1 MSKTLRRI
9 LIFVGLFIISVVIY
23 LLVSEGGTDAEP
35 TYTVLADAELP
46 VVKMQYG
53 GQNINTLYG
62 YVEKVISGQA
72 AESVTP
78 LAADRNLN
86 IRIDTSGQTITGIA
100 YEIRNISGDNLIE
113 QQTLDRWELTGG
125 TVSAVLP
132 IKDLIEK
139 NREYVLKI
147 ELTTENRGG
156 IYYYTRIVD
165 TQDYHVDEMMEYAV
179 DFHNSTFDLK
189 EASKYAVNWEPDN
202 TANND
207 TLAYVNIH
215 SNFNQL
221 TYRSLSPE
229 QVGEADISIMEIDP
243 YFGTFR
249 VRFEIKA
256 ETNGQKTTYMCEE
269 DFCIQWSK
277 TRFYLM
283 TYERTMQERFVPSTK
298 TVTPNMLSFGICRD
312 EDIQLVESPDKKHIA
327 FVYGGDLW
335 SYDVNS
341 MTITRIFSYTYG
353 QNLIRR
359 LEKDFGIQISEITDT
374 GDVEFFLYGYAVRGA
389 HEGGNGVSCYKYSA
403 ADNSI
408 IERVYIASEQ
418 TGDYLKD
425 GLTRLCK
432 KYQGQTYFLVDDTVY
447 TISDDADEVLSMVE
461 GAYSHQLA
469 VDDEQRVMAWTQ
481 GDSRTDIMQVR
492 ILNMETQENNAIN
505 SAPAEYFK
513 IYGFVG
519 EDLVLSLGKNADVTS
534 SGLETLYPQYKLSI
548 VAPDGTEA
556 GKYEK
561 SGIIITRAQVGNGQI
576 IIERMSKDAEGYKNI
591 EDDVLM
597 QNDKKSEK
605 KEKIF
610 SHEKD
615 EYRAQ
620 TTYCKIKYA
629 AEVTS
634 YTLGVPDQISY
645 TEEILNGQAAAE
657 QTLYLAYAKGK
668 LQGMYDNAGRAIAA
682 VTDDMGYVVDSMGHR
697 IWHRTAKYSDKNSL
711 IMPAIAI
718 SSNAITDCA
727 KTVLLYNGA
736 EDAES
741 VSEDDSPEALF
752 DRYLGGAINLEGV
765 SILQSF
771 MYIKDG
777 RPVIALDAEN
787 TPYLIVGYDV
797 YNINIYDTQTQKV
810 YKMGKGDAEALFD
823 AGSRRML
830 TYVK

>member
-9 LIFVGLFIISVVIY
+9 LIFVGLFIIAVVVY
-23 LLVSEGGTDAEP
+23 LLVSEGGTDTVP
-35 TYTVLADAELP
+35 TYTVLSDAELP

-78 LAADRNLN
+78 LSADRNLN

-113 QQTLDRWELTGG
+113 QQTLDRWELAAG
-125 TVSAVLP
+125 TISAVLP

-139 NREYVLKI
+139 NREYILKI
-147 ELTTENRGG
+147 ELTTENRGS
-156 IYYYTRIVD
+156 ICYYTRIVD

-179 DFHNSTFDLK
+179 DFHKSTFDLK

-256 ETNGQKTTYMCEE
+256 ETNGQKTTYLCEE
-269 DFCIQWSK
+269 NFCIQWSK
-277 TRFYLM
+277 ARFYLM
-283 TYERTMQERFVPSTK
+283 TYERTMQERFIPSTK
-298 TVTPNMLSFGICRD
+298 TITPNMISFGVCRD
-312 EDIQLVESPDKKHIA
+312 EDIQLVESPDKKQLA

-335 SYDVNS
+335 SYDINT
-341 MTITRIFSYTYG
+341 MTITRIFSYAYG
-353 QNLIRR
+353 QDLARR
-359 LEKDFGIQISEITDT
+359 LKQDYGIKIVEITDT
-374 GDVEFFLYGYAVRGA
+374 GDVEFIIYGYGVRGA
-389 HEGGNGVSCYKYSA
+389 HEGGNGVSCYKYLSEE
-403 ADNSI
+403 NSI
-408 IERVYIASEQ
+408 IERVYIESEQ
-418 TGDYLKD
+418 TSDYLKED
-425 GLTRLCK
+425 ITRLCK

-447 TISDDADEVLSMVE
+447 TISGDADEVMSMVE
-461 GAYSHQLA
+461 GASAHQLV
-469 VDDEQRVMAWTQ
+469 VDETQRVMAWTQ
-481 GDSRTDIMQVR
+481 GDSRADIMQVR

-505 SAPAEYFK
+505 SAQDEYFR

-519 EDLVLSLGKNADVTS
+519 EDLVLSLGKNADITS
-534 SGLETLYPQYKLSI
+534 AGLKTLYPQYKLVI

-556 GKYEK
+556 GSYEK

-576 IIERMSKDAEGYKNI
+576 IIERMSKDAEGYKKI

-597 QNDKKSEK
+597 QNDKKNEK
-605 KEKIF
+605 KEKTF
-610 SHEKD
+610 SHEQD
-615 EYRAQ
+615 DYREQ
-620 TTYCKIKYA
+620 TTYFKIKYA
-629 AEVTS
+629 SEETS
-634 YTLGVPDQISY
+634 YTLGVPEQISY
-645 TEEILNGQAAAE
+645 AEEKLSSSAPDEKTE
-657 QTLYLAYAKGK
+657 YLAYAKGK
-668 LQGMYDNAGRAIAA
+668 LYGTYDEAGRAISA
-682 VTDDMGYVVDSMGHR
+682 VTEDMGYVVDGVGHR
-697 IWHRTAKYSDKNSL
+697 IWHRTAKYSDKQSL
-711 IMPAIAI
+711 IMPAIQ
-718 SSNAITDCA
+718 ITPDDITNCA
-727 KTVLLYNGA
+727 KTVLAYNGIEA
-736 EDAES
+736 EDISLEGK
-741 VSEDDSPEALF
+741 SPEDLF
-752 DRYLGGAINLEGV
+752 NEYLGGAVNLEGV
-765 SILQSF
+765 SILQVF

-777 RPVIALDAEN
+777 CPVIALDAEN
-787 TPYLIVGYDV
+787 VPYLIVGYDV

-810 YKMGKGDAEALFD
+810 YKMGKGDAEALFE
-823 AGSRRML
+823 AGGRRML